1 VVVTEMQ
8 PAPASKRATIARRS
22 PSEAELTDSTA
33 TPLWLANMLPE
44 VDLDPCSCVRSHIR
58 ARKRYDG
65 AELGDGL
72 ALPWIGTVFQN
83 NPFSRPLPWMLK
95 LRREL
100 AYSRCTGAIVLCKD
114 DCSTAW
120 WRVLTGYD
128 RECKLDMMPV
138 EMWRFHRR
146 VQYDEHP
153 DVIEARRIERVR
165 ERIEKWAKR
174 GKVVPD
180 EKLARIHGK
189 SQANFTSVIVHHRG
203 AKLAPMPP
211 LALESVATRWVM
223 A

>member
-1 VVVTEMQ
+1 MVTEMQ
-8 PAPASKRATIARRS
+8 PAPASKRATIARRP

-44 VDLDPCSCVRSHIR
+44 VALDPCSCARSHIR

-100 AYSRCTGAIVLCKD
+100 ACGNCTGAIVLCKD
-114 DCSTAW
+114 DASTLW
-120 WRVLTGYD
+120 HRVLVGHD
-128 RECKLDMMPV
+128 PECKLDMMPV
-138 EMWRFHRR
+138 EMWRFHKRI
-146 VQYDEHP
+146 QYDEHP
-153 DVIEARRIERVR
+153 DVIEQRRMERVVKALADGWAP
-165 ERIEKWAKR
+165 ERIAK
-174 GKVVPD
+174 
-180 EKLARIHGK
+180 ITGK
-189 SQANFTSVIVHHRG
+189 SQANFPSMIVHHRG
-203 AKLAPMPP
+203 QKISPMPS